1 MSTLLGQPM
10 LQDLELAG
18 LVPST
23 QEVYLRCVRKLT
35 AHCFDSAGN
44 GMTLNGVRHR
54 ICAILPSRLILLS
67 VWQGGTDVEAANQTS
82 ETS

>member
-1 MSTLLGQPM
+1 MSTLLRQRM
-10 LQDLELAG
+10 LQDLDLAG

-44 GMTLNGVRHR
+44 GMTPV
-54 ICAILPSRLILLS
+54 SS
-67 VWQGGTDVEAANQTS
+67 
-82 ETS
+82 